1 MSAATGSMNSV
12 TATSASTA
20 GVIPEGGVSP
30 CVIKVVGVGGAGGN
44 AVLRMIQTGVDGVDF
59 AAINTDAQALAR
71 FKNIASTLNIG
82 KDVTRGL
89 GAGGIPDNGRKAAEE
104 SRGEILSLVQ
114 GCDLVFITA
123 GKYTTVLFYFILSFI
138 FYYSINIFF
147 CIYFIYLLYY
157 ISNLCTIYYI

>member
-1 MSAATGSMNSV
+1 MVYYIYINCSINIYCNFNFLNECLGQLQMSAATGSMNSV

-123 GKYTTVLFYFILSFI
+123 GKYTTVLFY
-138 FYYSINIFF
+138 
-147 CIYFIYLLYY
+147 
-157 ISNLCTIYYI
+157 